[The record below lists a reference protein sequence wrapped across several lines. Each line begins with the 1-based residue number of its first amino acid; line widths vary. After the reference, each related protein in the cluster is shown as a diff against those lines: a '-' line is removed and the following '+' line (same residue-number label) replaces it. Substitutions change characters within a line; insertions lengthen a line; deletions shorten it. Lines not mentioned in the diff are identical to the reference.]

1 VDLTGKDPLVD
12 PSSEWLRTPSSSEGR
27 RSGERHRRRRRARH
41 RSDIRAKIRL
51 RMWIACTGAL
61 IAMAVVLYLALGR
74 QQPSESGFR
83 FVNERGAVAA
93 VVALVLP
100 AG

>member
-12 PSSEWLRTPSSSEGR
+12 PSSEWLRTPSSSEGQ
-27 RSGERHRRRRRARH
+27 RSGERHRRRRRSRK
-41 RSDIRAKIRL
+41 RNDVRAKIRV

-61 IAMAVVLYLALGR
+61 IAMAVGLYLALGR
-74 QQPSESGFR
+74 QQANESGFQL
-83 FVNERGAVAA
+83 VNPPDTVAAVAA
-93 VVALVLP
+93 SVLP

>member
-27 RSGERHRRRRRARH
+27 RSGERHRRRRRARK

-51 RMWIACTGAL
+51 RMWIACTGVL

-74 QQPSESGFR
+74 QQASDSGFHL
-83 FVNERGAVAA
+83 VNAPGTMAA
-93 VVALVLP
+93 AAAPALR